1 MIHVILLEATMVTF
15 TIATFIVMSVDEVT
29 AMNNI

>member
-15 TIATFIVMSVDEVT
+15 TIATFIVMSADEVT
-29 AMNNI
+29 AIDNI

>member
-15 TIATFIVMSVDEVT
+15 TIATFIVMNANEVT
-29 AMNNI
+29 TINKI